1 MRKFML
7 ISYVFPPAGGA
18 GVQRALK
25 LVKYIV
31 RHGWRPVVVTPR
43 SASAPVQDDS
53 YSRDLPLG
61 TIVERLPTL
70 EPSPRTAGEKD
81 GDAERPSA
89 LAGLGRFGMELLF
102 PDRHVIWLASALPG
116 ALAAAR
122 RHHVEAVVVTGPP
135 FSSFMLG
142 RAVAA
147 STGLPL
153 VLDFRDDWSGFF
165 SKGFRAH
172 GGGPLWKRAVV
183 SLERSLVRSSSR
195 VVATTPA
202 LCHRLRRLHGGLE
215 DKFVWIPNG
224 YDPEDYGFIQRY
236 PPPPGSPDGRLHLL
250 YAGTVFQSHPLDD
263 LWAGAALLAPAERR
277 RISIEIMGRAVPGQV
292 LDPGL
297 EGLAVSTLPYM
308 PHEQAVQRMALAD
321 ALVMTLAAIP
331 GLEHMVP
338 AKLYEHLALRRPTLA
353 ISPPGAATAIIEA
366 CAAGQWLPP
375 GDAQGV
381 AKVLRN
387 WLDAPPPPLG
397 PPPRLFNRASLA
409 GWWARLLDEAVQEE
423 R

>member
-1 MRKFML
+1 MPKFML

-43 SASAPVQDDS
+43 SGSTPVHDDS
-53 YSRDLPLG
+53 YARDLPPGL
-61 TIVERLPTL
+61 IVERLPTL
-70 EPSPRTAGEKD
+70 EPGSLATGGHGNAQGK
-81 GDAERPSA
+81 PS
-89 LAGLGRFGMELLF
+89 LLSFLSRLGMELLF

-122 RHHVEAVVVTGPP
+122 RHQVEAVVVTGPP
-135 FSSFMLG
+135 FSSFLLG

-147 STGLPL
+147 RAGLPL

-165 SKGFRAH
+165 SKGFSAH
-172 GGGPLWKRAVV
+172 GGGPLWKQAVV
-183 SLERSLVRSSSR
+183 NLERSLVRAASR

-202 LCHRLRRLHGGLE
+202 LCHRLRSLHGGAE
-215 DKFVWIPNG
+215 SKYVWIPNG
-224 YDPEDYGFIQRY
+224 YDPADYDYIERY
-236 PPPPGSPDGRLHLL
+236 PPPPGPKDKRLHLL

-263 LWAGAALLAPAERR
+263 LWAGAALLAPDERR
-277 RISIEIMGRAVPGQV
+277 RLSVEIMGRAVPGQV

-297 EGLAVSTLPYM
+297 EGLEVSTLPYL

-321 ALVMTLAAIP
+321 ALVMTLADIP
-331 GLEHMVP
+331 GLDRMVP

-366 CAAGQWLPP
+366 CKAGQWLRP
-375 GDAQGV
+375 GDPQGV
-381 AKVLRN
+381 AQALRN
-387 WLDAPPPPLG
+387 WLGKPPQPLG
-397 PPPRLFNRASLA
+397 PPPQLFNRANLA
-409 GWWARLLDEAVQEE
+409 GWWARLLDETAHEI

>member
-25 LVKYIV
+25 LVKYIM

-43 SASAPVQDDS
+43 RASAPIHDDS
-53 YSRDLPLG
+53 YNRDLPLG
-61 TIVERLPTL
+61 TIVERLPTF
-70 EPSPRTAGEKD
+70 EPSPAAANAQDNATEK
-81 GDAERPSA
+81 RNL
-89 LAGLGRFGMELLF
+89 LAGLGRIGMELIF
-102 PDRHVIWLASALPG
+102 PDRHVLWLASALPG

-122 RHHVEAVVVTGPP
+122 RHRVEAVVVTGPP
-135 FSSFMLG
+135 FSSFILG
-142 RAVAA
+142 RAVA
-147 STGLPL
+147 SLTGLPL

-165 SKGFRAH
+165 SKGFSAH

-183 SLERSLVRSSSR
+183 SLERNMVRAANR

-202 LCHRLRRLHGGLE
+202 LCHRLRRLHGGPE
-215 DKFVWIPNG
+215 SKFVWIPNG
-224 YDPEDYGFIQRY
+224 YDPADYDFIQRY
-236 PPPPGSPDGRLHLL
+236 PPPPRPKDGRLRLL

-263 LWAGAALLAPAERR
+263 IWAGAALLAPKERR
-277 RISIEIMGRAVPGQV
+277 RLSVEIMGRAVPGQM

-297 EGLAVSTLPYM
+297 EGLEVGALPYM

-321 ALVMTLAAIP
+321 ALIMTLAGIP
-331 GLEHMVP
+331 GLERMVP

-366 CAAGQWLPP
+366 CAAGQWLRP

-381 AKVLRN
+381 ARVLRH
-387 WLDAPPPPLG
+387 WLDSPPSTLG
-397 PPPRLFNRASLA
+397 PPPRLFNRENLA
-409 GWWARLLDEAVQEE
+409 GWWARLLDATA
-423 R
+423 